1 MSLEEGFP
9 LTPVRQVL
17 GVHSGEV
24 DSDVQQSV
32 RRDPPDLALVV
43 FELLQRGQFEPE
55 LVSPGVT
62 HDVVAVVEEFNGGDY
77 DVTDCRETPGDHA
90 PPQGQRQHRVGDEDR
105 EQDVPDQVLFATEA
119 EAIPSETWNQ

>member
-32 RRDPPDLALVV
+32 GRDPPDLALVV
-43 FELLQRGQFEPE
+43 FESLCTWR
-55 LVSPGVT
+55 VSMKDT
-62 HDVVAVVEEFNGGDY
+62 MYRVVCVEE
-77 DVTDCRETPGDHA
+77 TPRLNNNKPISKND
-90 PPQGQRQHRVGDEDR
+90 
-105 EQDVPDQVLFATEA
+105 
-119 EAIPSETWNQ
+119 N